1 MNATDTDTRSPAQQ
15 RPPWTATRVF
25 RTALAITLGV
35 LAALV
40 VAFTLFAL
48 VFGGSGRVVLEEAEA
63 DVTEIVLD
71 AGQDATR

>member
-1 MNATDTDTRSPAQQ
+1 MNATDTRSSAQP
-15 RPPWTATRVF
+15 RPPWPATRVF

-48 VFGGSGRVVLEEAEA
+48 VFGGSSRVVLEEAEA
-63 DVTEIVLD
+63 DVTEIVELD
-71 AGQDATR
+71 AVQDATR